1 MREIS
6 STQRHLRLR
15 ADNSWWDGAGIREDY
30 GRLRPRAY
38 FRRFAELVE
47 QTGVRRAVVLMGPR
61 RVGKTVL
68 LHHAIARLLAGGDY
82 APGEIGYASLDQ
94 PLYARLSIEE
104 MAGEIRR
111 ASGTPN
117 GPRAL
122 FLDEIQY
129 LADWERH
136 LKAFVDAHP
145 GIRCVVS
152 GSSAA
157 ALRLKSMES
166 GAGRFTDFLLP
177 PLTFHEYLDLQG
189 IEGLVE
195 PVSDGSH
202 RVVDLEALN
211 AHFIDYVNFGGFP
224 EAVSSPAIRTD
235 PARYIGADI
244 VDKVLLRDL
253 PSLYGIQDVQELN
266 ALFMTLVFNTAEEV
280 SLEELSQRSGVTKP
294 TIKRYLEYLEAAFL
308 IRIVHRI
315 DRNARRFRRTTSF
328 KVYAA
333 TPSLRCAL
341 FGPVAADDEEMGPV
355 AETAVFAQWFHAG
368 LDLHYARWRGGEVD
382 IVALDRRQS
391 PDWCV
396 EVKWSDR
403 HFRNPGILKGLREFA
418 RRHPRAVL
426 LATTRTDTGN
436 AEPWGDGSQLSF
448 TPTSLYCYLVGQA
461 AIRDPSATGFR
472 AVGGREGDLSRY
484 LERAPDAPPEPGD
497 ELPG

>member
-6 STQRHLRLR
+6 STQRHLRLK
-15 ADNSWWDGAGIREDY
+15 ADNTWWDGVGIREDY
-30 GRLRPRAY
+30 DRLKPRAY
-38 FRRFAELVE
+38 FERFAELVE
-47 QTGVRRAVVLMGPR
+47 QTDVRRAVVLMGPR

-68 LHHAIARLLAGGDY
+68 LHHVIARLLASGNY
-82 APGEIGYASLDQ
+82 APREIGYASLDQ

-104 MAGEIRR
+104 IAGELHQ
-111 ASGTPN
+111 ASGNSN

-145 GIRCVVS
+145 DVRCVVS

-177 PLTFHEYLDLQG
+177 ALTFHEFLDLQG

-195 PVSDGSH
+195 AVSDRDY
-202 RVVDLEALN
+202 RVVDLDGLN
-211 AHFIDYVNFGGFP
+211 GHFIDYLNFGGFP
-224 EAVSSPAIRTD
+224 EAVSSPNIRTD

-266 ALFMTLVFNTAEEV
+266 ALFMTLVFNTAQEV

-328 KVYAA
+328 KVYAT
-333 TPSLRCAL
+333 TPALRCAL
-341 FGPVAADDEEMGPV
+341 FGPVAAEDEEMGPM
-355 AETAVFAQWFHAG
+355 AETAVFAQWFHAD
-368 LDLHYARWRGGEVD
+368 LNLHYARWRGGEVD
-382 IVALDRRQS
+382 IVLLDRQQS

-403 HFRNPGILKGLREFA
+403 HFTNPEMLRGLREFE
-418 RRHPRAVL
+418 RRYPRASM
-426 LATTRTDTGN
+426 LATTRTEMGRAKT
-436 AEPWGDGSQLSF
+436 WGHGLNLYF
-448 TPTSLYCYLVGQA
+448 TPTSLYCYMVGRRAVQ
-461 AIRDPSATGFR
+461 DPSTTAFWAAG
-472 AVGGREGDLSRY
+472 
-484 LERAPDAPPEPGD
+484 
-497 ELPG
+497 

>member
-6 STQRHLRLR
+6 STQRHRRLK
-15 ADNSWWDGAGIREDY
+15 ADNPWWSGGGVREDY
-30 GRLRPRAY
+30 GQLRPRAY
-38 FRRFAELVE
+38 FERFAELVE

-61 RVGKTVL
+61 RVGKTVM
-68 LHHAIARLLAGGDY
+68 LHHVIARLLASGNIASQDI
-82 APGEIGYASLDQ
+82 AYASLDQ

-104 MAGEIRR
+104 IAEEVRQ
-111 ASGTPN
+111 ASGNPD
-117 GPRAL
+117 GPRVL

-152 GSSAA
+152 GSAAA

-195 PVSDGSH
+195 AGSDPDYNFL
-202 RVVDLEALN
+202 DLEELN
-211 AHFIDYVNFGGFP
+211 RHFVDYVNFGGFP

-266 ALFMTLVFNTAEEV
+266 ALFMTLVFNTAQEV
-280 SLEELSQRSGVTKP
+280 SLEDLSQRSGVTKP
-294 TIKRYLEYLEAAFL
+294 TIRRYLEYLEAAFL

-328 KVYAA
+328 KVYVT
-333 TPSLRCAL
+333 TPALRCAL
-341 FGPVAADDEEMGPV
+341 FGPVAADDEEMGAI
-355 AETAVFAQWFHAG
+355 AETAVFAQWFHAD
-368 LDLHYARWRGGEVD
+368 LNLHYARWRNGEVD
-382 IVALDRRQS
+382 IVRLDGQQS
-391 PDWCV
+391 PHWCV
-396 EVKWSDR
+396 EVKWSNR
-403 HFRNPGILKGLREFA
+403 YFRNPGMLKGLREFSL
-418 RRHPRAVL
+418 RHPRASL
-426 LATTRTDTGN
+426 LATTRTETGR
-436 AEPWGDGSQLSF
+436 AQPWDGGSTVYF
-448 TPTSLYCYLVGQA
+448 APTSLYCYMVGHKATREPATA
-461 AIRDPSATGFR
+461 AFWVPR
-472 AVGGREGDLSRY
+472 
-484 LERAPDAPPEPGD
+484 
-497 ELPG
+497 

>member
-6 STQRHLRLR
+6 STQRHQRLR
-15 ADNSWWDGAGIREDY
+15 ADNPWWNGAGIREDY
-30 GRLRPRAY
+30 SQLRPRAY
-38 FRRFAELVE
+38 FERFAELVE
-47 QTGVRRAVVLMGPR
+47 QTGVHRAVVLMGPR

-68 LHHAIARLLAGGDY
+68 LHHVIARLLASGNH
-82 APGEIGYASLDQ
+82 APHDIGYASLDQ
-94 PLYARLSIEE
+94 PLYTRLSIEDIAE
-104 MAGEIRR
+104 EVRQ
-111 ASGTPN
+111 ASGNPN

-152 GSSAA
+152 GSAAA

-195 PVSDGSH
+195 AVSDRDYRAVDIEGLNSH
-202 RVVDLEALN
+202 FV
-211 AHFIDYVNFGGFP
+211 DYVNFGGFP
-224 EAVSSPAIRTD
+224 EAVSSPDIRTD

-280 SLEELSQRSGVTKP
+280 SLDELSKRSGVTKP

-328 KVYAA
+328 KVYAT
-333 TPSLRCAL
+333 TPALRCAL
-341 FGPVAADDEEMGPV
+341 FGPVAAEDEEMGPI
-355 AETAVFAQWFHAG
+355 AETAVFAQWFHAD
-368 LDLHYARWRGGEVD
+368 LNLHYARWRNGEVD
-382 IVALDRRQS
+382 IVLLDRQQS

-396 EVKWSDR
+396 EVKWSNR
-403 HFRNPGILKGLREFA
+403 HFQNPGMLKGLKEFA
-418 RRHPRAVL
+418 LRHPRAFL
-426 LATTRTDTGN
+426 LATTRTEVGHSK
-436 AEPWGDGSQLSF
+436 PWYGSTLYF
-448 TPTSLYCYLVGQA
+448 TPTSLYCYMVGLK
-461 AIRDPSATGFR
+461 AIRDPSTTAFWV
-472 AVGGREGDLSRY
+472 VG
-484 LERAPDAPPEPGD
+484 
-497 ELPG
+497 